1 MTLFR
6 RTAVAAAATLLACVF
21 TVGEACAADSQP
33 TPAASPTAT
42 ATVDAVS
49 PARLDL
55 AKKILVAVG
64 LKASIDEIVPAMLSQ
79 LQSQMMR
86 IHPEMGK
93 PLHETLVALLPEFN
107 QGEAGV
113 FEDTSH
119 TLASQLSEP
128 DLQQTLAF
136 FQSPAGMKYNQA
148 QAAVLNELGVSGG
161 VWREKL
167 TKIMVDRVRE
177 EMKKK
182 GFQF

>member
-1 MTLFR
+1 MIALFP
-6 RTAVAAAATLLACVF
+6 RTAVAATALLACLL
-21 TVGEACAADSQP
+21 TAGGAIAADTQP
-33 TPAASPTAT
+33 TPAATATSVVVSPTQ
-42 ATVDAVS
+42 
-49 PARLDL
+49 LDL
-55 AKKILVAVG
+55 AKKILVSVG
-64 LKASIDEIVPAMLSQ
+64 LKASIDQIVPAMLTQ
-79 LQSQMMR
+79 LQSQMIK

-107 QGEAGV
+107 QGEDGV
-113 FEDTSH
+113 FEDTAH

-128 DLQQTLAF
+128 ELQQTMTF
-136 FQSPAGMKYNQA
+136 FQSPAGLKYTQA
-148 QAAVLNELGVSGG
+148 QAAVLTELGVSGG

>member
-1 MTLFR
+1 MLPLFR
-6 RTAVAAAATLLACVF
+6 RPAVAAAALLACML
-21 TVGEACAADSQP
+21 TAGEVCAADSQP
-33 TPAASPTAT
+33 TPAATAT
-42 ATVDAVS
+42 ADSVS

-55 AKKILVAVG
+55 ARKILVAVG
-64 LKASIDEIVPAMLSQ
+64 LKASIDEIVPAMLNQ

-107 QGEAGV
+107 RGEESV
-113 FEDTSH
+113 FNDTSH
-119 TLASQLSEP
+119 TLASQLNDA
-128 DLQQTLAF
+128 DLQQTLTF
-136 FQSPAGMKYNQA
+136 FQSPAGLKYTQA
-148 QAAVLNELGVSGG
+148 QAAVLTELGVSGG

-167 TKIMVDRVRE
+167 TTIMVDRTRE